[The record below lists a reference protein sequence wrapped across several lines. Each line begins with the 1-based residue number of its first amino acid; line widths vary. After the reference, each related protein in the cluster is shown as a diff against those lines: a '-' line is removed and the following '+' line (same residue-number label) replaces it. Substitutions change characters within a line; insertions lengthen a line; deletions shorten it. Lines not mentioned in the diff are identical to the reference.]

1 MNYGH
6 AQGRYQMLKP
16 KLYTS
21 YQWMRKKY
29 WEERLTE
36 QEIADLAG
44 TTQATINNWLNKH
57 GLKKKR

>member
-1 MNYGH
+1 
-6 AQGRYQMLKP
+6 MLKP

-29 WEERLTE
+29 YEERLTE

>member
-1 MNYGH
+1 M
-6 AQGRYQMLKP
+6 ATP
-16 KLYTS
+16 KLYKS
-21 YQWMRKKY
+21 HAWLYKKY
-29 WEERLTE
+29 VVERLKE